1 MAYYGVTPP
10 TQPQTDQNLDA
21 LTIGFSKIVVDG
33 SWLGSLKEGSKV
45 IWNTNP
51 LDKPIRTANYPGI
64 TLGVR
69 QLGESPTLTFESI
82 ESTLANIKRFLD
94 LRASVNSTGTLGI
107 GRRNKVGTTCTLDAY
122 GEGPGRRTRTL
133 HLYRVHLKVDG
144 DINLMDPEDFTT
156 FRVIAEIYP
165 QMNLSEDNWY
175 GELTDSP
182 TS

>member
-1 MAYYGVTPP
+1 MAYYGVTVP

-21 LTIGFSKIVVDG
+21 LTIGFSKVVVDG

-45 IWNTNP
+45 LWNTNP

-82 ESTLANIKRFLD
+82 ESTLANIRRFVD
-94 LRASVNSTGTLGI
+94 FRDTVTSDRLGI

-144 DINLMDPEDFTT
+144 DINLFDPEDFTT
-156 FRVIAEIYP
+156 FRIVAEIYP
-165 QMNLSEDNWY
+165 QMNLPEASWY

-182 TS
+182 VS